1 MSHHC
6 LIVDDSPTLRRILR
20 QMLERI
26 GLGTAEAENGVRAL
40 EHCRE
45 RMPDVIFLDWNMPE
59 MDGLAFLRALRRE
72 PDGTRPVVI
81 FCTTMDDIAHIE
93 QALEAGADEYMIK
106 PFDQELVRLKLQQTG
121 VL

>member
-26 GLGTAEAENGVRAL
+26 GLRTAEAENGVRAL
-40 EHCRE
+40 EYCRE

-59 MDGLAFLRALRRE
+59 MDGLSFLRALRRE